1 MTPLDQAYAA
11 MVQGDETDALRFY
24 QLLADA
30 TLFLLLDHE
39 AEGERINPRVF
50 DLPDGPVLLAYDS
63 EDRMAALD
71 QGPVPYAALPG
82 RIIAQHLAGQ
92 GVALG
97 LNFGTGVA
105 SETLLPPE
113 ALTFLAEKLGAEP
126 AAVQARPVA
135 FHAPANLPDALA
147 EALGFTLGG
156 AGGLAQAA
164 LLAGVQYDDGRS
176 GHMLALVE
184 AHPAAH
190 EALARA
196 VAEALAFSGID
207 AGELDV
213 TFLAGDDPA
222 LAALVQVARL
232 FEIPEPAATAPDDP
246 RPPAAPGS
254 DPSRPPILR

>member
-1 MTPLDQAYAA
+1 MTPLDHAYAA
-11 MVQGDETDALRFY
+11 MVQGDEADALRFY

-63 EDRMAALD
+63 EERLAALD
-71 QGPVPYAALPG
+71 QGPQPYAALPG

-97 LNFGTGVA
+97 LNFGTGAA

-113 ALTFLAEKLGAEP
+113 AIGFLAERLGAEP

-135 FHAPANLPDALA
+135 FHAPAALPEALADALTFCL
-147 EALGFTLGG
+147 EG
-156 AGGLAQAA
+156 AAGLAQAA
-164 LLAGVQYDDGRS
+164 LLVGVSYDDGRR
-176 GHMLALVE
+176 GHMLALVN
-184 AHPAAH
+184 AHPAAQD
-190 EALARA
+190 ALARA
-196 VAEALAFSGID
+196 VAEALSFSGLD

-213 TFLAGDDPA
+213 TFLAADDPVLGP
-222 LAALVQVARL
+222 LAKPARL
-232 FEIPEPAATAPDDP
+232 FEIPEPVAAPA
-246 RPPAAPGS
+246 PAAPQAPGS
-254 DPSRPPILR
+254 NPDRPPILR